1 MRIGG
6 TKIRVRV
13 GADTL
18 RRRPTALGEGHIIK
32 SKAGIGL
39 QTKDGTWIKTK
50 Q

>member
-6 TKIRVRV
+6 TKIKAVVRV
-13 GADTL
+13 DTL

-32 SKAGIGL
+32 SKADIGL
-39 QTKDGTWIKTK
+39 MTKSGKWIKTK